1 MMFSIY
7 TISGVCQFSLET
19 TPTKIGRNPASPRF
33 TKGTCYLPIL
43 KSLGMAFPMV
53 TRCLWWIPILNGKTR
68 HQTPPFPPPKKKLR
82 KKLPLKNA
90 DWGSLSLLLNAFS
103 QVTFVHFQGGNF
115 WSYTWIKYDKILL
128 HQSEPEA
135 HFLRCT
141 HLMRN
146 EPVSLLYLLGHG
158 THTSWDVPMFMEFLQ
173 DLQHQAEHQSQNLMT
188 SSLFN
193 VQGDLFP
200 FFVID
205 MNNSQHSILVNSTC
219 IKQTKYNDRNFGR
232 KLLPPHKRAPGP
244 SCFSFHFR
252 GLKRYI
258 IVAQQRVA

>member
-1 MMFSIY
+1 MAGLNH
-7 TISGVCQFSLET
+7 GVFHLYNFGGLPIFT
-19 TPTKIGRNPASPRF
+19 WNNPHKNWQKPGTSPRF

-53 TRCLWWIPILNGKTR
+53 TRCLWWIPILNGKNKASNT
-68 HQTPPFPPPKKKLR
+68 TLSPPQKKKLR
-82 KKLPLKNA
+82 KN
-90 DWGSLSLLLNAFS
+90 WGGLSLLLNAFF

-135 HFLRCT
+135 HVLRCT

-205 MNNSQHSILVNSTC
+205 MKNSQRSIMGEQHLYQTNN
-219 IKQTKYNDRNFGR
+219 KQRREISAESFYHLTKGPRVPVVFLFIFG
-232 KLLPPHKRAPGP
+232 AW
-244 SCFSFHFR
+244 SAIS
-252 GLKRYI
+252 
-258 IVAQQRVA
+258 

>member
-1 MMFSIY
+1 MYWHIPLCAPGTHFGIDHTSNHSCRSLMIHTFCFMKVHGTYGWLKPWCFPMFSIY

-115 WSYTWIKYDKILL
+115 
-128 HQSEPEA
+128 
-135 HFLRCT
+135 
-141 HLMRN
+141 
-146 EPVSLLYLLGHG
+146 
-158 THTSWDVPMFMEFLQ
+158 
-173 DLQHQAEHQSQNLMT
+173 
-188 SSLFN
+188 
-193 VQGDLFP
+193 
-200 FFVID
+200 
-205 MNNSQHSILVNSTC
+205 
-219 IKQTKYNDRNFGR
+219 
-232 KLLPPHKRAPGP
+232 
-244 SCFSFHFR
+244 
-252 GLKRYI
+252 
-258 IVAQQRVA
+258 